1 MTVRMSVVAN
11 RRKVR
16 RCVLLGSPLTPSGH
30 SVNRGASEDRAPT
43 LHRVS
48 ADSAVRGDLTPRSI
62 LVVEDDSLTRML
74 LAEAI
79 STAGF
84 TTYSAA
90 TGSEAQRLFA
100 AKDPDGVVLDV
111 DLGHGLN
118 GFDLCDAFV
127 KHNPAIAV
135 VFLTQLPDS
144 RFMSRNPKSLPRTAA
159 YLRKDQ
165 LSDKSLLIDALDAAL
180 RGDVPTEFHH
190 DRHAQRPLS
199 GLSRTQ
205 LDVMIMVSRGMTTS
219 EIARTRGTNA
229 RTVQKVIIRSL
240 EIMQIDATLD
250 QSVRVRA
257 VRDFLT
263 AFDAATPAN

>member
-1 MTVRMSVVAN
+1 
-11 RRKVR
+11 
-16 RCVLLGSPLTPSGH
+16 
-30 SVNRGASEDRAPT
+30 
-43 LHRVS
+43 
-48 ADSAVRGDLTPRSI
+48 
-62 LVVEDDSLTRML
+62 ML

-84 TTYSAA
+84 TTFSAA

-127 KHNPAIAV
+127 KHNPNIAV

-144 RFMSRNPKSLPRTAA
+144 RFMSRSPKSLPATAA

-165 LSDKSLLIDALDAAL
+165 LSDKRFLIDALDAAL
-180 RGDVPTEFHH
+180 RGEVPTEHHH
-190 DRHAQRPLS
+190 DRHADRPLT

-219 EIARTRGTNA
+219 EIARTRGTNV
-229 RTVQKVIIRSL
+229 RTVQKDIIRSL
-240 EIMQIDATLD
+240 DIMHIDANLD
-250 QSVRVRA
+250 QSVRMRA
-257 VRDFLT
+257 VREFLT
-263 AFDAATPAN
+263 AFDAASPAD